1 MSYNELMF
9 AKLMLFGCGLLAT
22 FVLTHFFIKDMEY
35 NAWVAWLDGWVSYY
49 DLYKETS
56 PQPLTIFEKLLS
68 VALVVTIGVAAWYLV
83 TLP

>member
-1 MSYNELMF
+1 MSYYELMF

-22 FVLTHFFIKDMEY
+22 FVLTHFFIKNMEY
-35 NAWVAWLDGWVSYY
+35 KAWVAWLGGGGFF
-49 DLYKETS
+49 DLYKAAS

-68 VALVVTIGVAAWYLV
+68 VALVVTVGVAAWYLV